1 MFTLQ
6 TIMRVYLS
14 SSKARICLD
23 MNDVYLFETK
33 IEYAHI
39 WFRDDELSAHWSRFF
54 ISLLA
59 SNLSLIWFIHCCV
72 FRPVSRT

>member
-1 MFTLQ
+1 MRPRSIHSGLEVVGFFLFLFINPISMFTLQ

-39 WFRDDELSAHWSRFF
+39 WFRDDELSAH
-54 ISLLA
+54 
-59 SNLSLIWFIHCCV
+59 
-72 FRPVSRT
+72 